1 MVLESLNKDM
11 KTKNKVLII
20 AAFPAMGKT
29 YFTEHNS
36 KYTKQILDS
45 DSSLFSW
52 SYNHMGNGRTRNP
65 QFPYNYLD
73 YIAYMYRSLQD
84 YPVMELKGLSQV
96 SGIIFTSTH
105 SDVIRGIKKYGLP
118 FTAVI
123 PNSKSVLMERLD
135 TRNDPMAKMLDENY
149 DKFTND
155 VKANAGSVI
164 ISGLTISEIVANGE
178 WF

>member
-1 MVLESLNKDM
+1 M
-11 KTKNKVLII
+11 KNKVLII

-36 KYTKQILDS
+36 RYTKQILDS

-52 SYNHMGNGRTRNP
+52 SYNHKGSGRNRNP
-65 QFPYNYLD
+65 NFPYNYLD
-73 YIAYMYRSLQD
+73 YIAYMYKSLQG
-84 YPVMELKGLSQV
+84 YPVMEIEGLSLV

-105 SDVIRGIKKYGLP
+105 SGVLKGLKQYDLP

-123 PNSKSVLMERLD
+123 PSSKSVLMERLD

-155 VKANAGSVI
+155 VKANAGSVV
-164 ISGLTISEIVANGE
+164 ISKSTISELVASGE
-178 WF
+178 F

>member
-1 MVLESLNKDM
+1 M
-11 KTKNKVLII
+11 KNKVLII

-52 SYNHMGNGRTRNP
+52 SYNYKGNGRVRNP
-65 QFPYNYLD
+65 DFPYNYLD
-73 YIAYMYRSLQD
+73 YIAYMYKSLQD
-84 YPVMELKGLSQV
+84 YPVMGIKGLPHV

-105 SDVIRGIKKYGLP
+105 SDVLRGLKQYDLP

-123 PNSKSVLMERLD
+123 PSSKFVLMERLAN
-135 TRNDPMAKMLDENY
+135 RNDPTAKMLDENY

-155 VKANAGSVI
+155 VKTIAGSVI
-164 ISGLTISEIVANGE
+164 ISKSTISELVASGK
-178 WF
+178 F

>member
-1 MVLESLNKDM
+1 M
-11 KTKNKVLII
+11 KNKVLII

-36 KYTKQILDS
+36 RYTKQILDS

-52 SYNHMGNGRTRNP
+52 SYNHKGNGRNRNP
-65 QFPYNYLD
+65 NFPYNYLN
-73 YIAYMYRSLQD
+73 YIAYMYKSLQD
-84 YPVMELKGLSQV
+84 YPVMELEGLSQV

-105 SDVIRGIKKYGLP
+105 SEVLKGLKKYGLP

-123 PNSKSVLMERLD
+123 PNSKSVLMERLSD
-135 TRNDPMAKMLDENY
+135 RNDNMTNMLDENY

-164 ISGLTISEIVANGE
+164 ISSSTISGLVYNGE
-178 WF
+178 FF

>member
-1 MVLESLNKDM
+1 M
-11 KTKNKVLII
+11 KNKVLII

-36 KYTKQILDS
+36 RYTKQILDS

-52 SYNHMGNGRTRNP
+52 SYNHKGNGRNRNP
-65 QFPYNYLD
+65 NFPYNYLD
-73 YIAYMYRSLQD
+73 YIAYMYKSLQG
-84 YPVMELKGLSQV
+84 YPVMEIEGLPHV

-105 SDVIRGIKKYGLP
+105 SDVLRGLKQYDLP

-155 VKANAGSVI
+155 VKYNAGSVI
-164 ISGLTISEIVANGE
+164 ISKSTISELVRKHY
-178 WF
+178 FD

>member
-1 MVLESLNKDM
+1 M
-11 KTKNKVLII
+11 KNKVLII

-36 KYTKQILDS
+36 RYTKQILDS

-52 SYNHMGNGRTRNP
+52 SYNHKGNGRTRNP
-65 QFPYNYLD
+65 EFPYNYLD
-73 YIAYMYRSLQD
+73 YIAYMYKSLQD
-84 YPVMELKGLSQV
+84 YPVMEIEGLPRV

-105 SDVIRGIKKYGLP
+105 SEVLKGLKQYNLP

-123 PNSKSVLMERLD
+123 PSSKSVLMERLD
-135 TRNDPMAKMLDENY
+135 ARNDPMAKMINENY

-155 VKANAGSVI
+155 VADNSNRVI
-164 ISGLTISEIVANGE
+164 MSDLTISELVARGE
-178 WF
+178 F

>member
-1 MVLESLNKDM
+1 MVLERLNKDM

-105 SDVIRGIKKYGLP
+105 SDVIRGLKKYGLP

-164 ISGLTISEIVANGE
+164 ISSSTISELAVNGDL
-178 WF
+178 F

>member
-1 MVLESLNKDM
+1 MNGDKYHMD
-11 KTKNKVLII
+11 KNKVLII

-52 SYNHMGNGRTRNP
+52 SYSHRGEGRTRNP
-65 QFPYNYLD
+65 EFPYNYLD
-73 YIAYMYRSLQD
+73 YIAYMYRTLQD
-84 YPVMELKGLSQV
+84 YPVMGLEGLLQV

-105 SDVIRGIKKYGLP
+105 SEVLRGLKRYDLP

-123 PNSKSVLMERLD
+123 PNSKSVLMERLSA
-135 TRNDPMAKMLDENY
+135 RNDPMNKMIDENY

-155 VKANAGSVI
+155 VKVNADSVI
-164 ISGLTISEIVANGE
+164 ISSSTISELAVNGE
-178 WF
+178 LF

>member
-1 MVLESLNKDM
+1 M
-11 KTKNKVLII
+11 KNKVLII

-36 KYTKQILDS
+36 RYTKQILDS

-52 SYNHMGNGRTRNP
+52 SYNHKGNSRNRNP
-65 QFPYNYLD
+65 EFPYNYLD
-73 YIAYMYRSLQD
+73 YIAYMYKSLQ
-84 YPVMELKGLSQV
+84 YSPVMGIEGLPQV

-105 SDVIRGIKKYGLP
+105 SNVLKGLNQYDLP

-123 PNSKSVLMERLD
+123 PNSKSALMERLNA
-135 TRNDPMAKMLDENY
+135 RNDPMANMIDETY

-155 VKANAGSVI
+155 VKVNAGSVI
-164 ISGLTISEIVANGE
+164 ISNLTISELVRE
-178 WF
+178 HWFD

>member
-1 MVLESLNKDM
+1 M
-11 KTKNKVLII
+11 KNKVLII

-36 KYTKQILDS
+36 RYTKQILDS

-52 SYNHMGNGRTRNP
+52 NYNHKGNGRNRNLD
-65 QFPYNYLD
+65 FPYNYLD
-73 YIAYMYRSLQD
+73 YIAYMYKSLQE
-84 YPVMELKGLSQV
+84 YPVMELEGLSQV

-105 SDVIRGIKKYGLP
+105 SDVLKGLKKYGLP

-123 PNSKSVLMERLD
+123 PNSKSVLMERLNA
-135 TRNDPMAKMLDENY
+135 RNDHMTDMLDANY

-155 VKANAGSVI
+155 VKVNAGSVI
-164 ISGLTISEIVANGE
+164 ISSSTISGLVYNGE
-178 WF
+178 FF

>member
-1 MVLESLNKDM
+1 M
-11 KTKNKVLII
+11 KNKVLII
-20 AAFPAMGKT
+20 SAFPAMGKT

-52 SYNHMGNGRTRNP
+52 SYNHKGNGRNRNP
-65 QFPYNYLD
+65 EFPYNYLN
-73 YIAYMYRSLQD
+73 YIAYMYKSLQHS
-84 YPVMELKGLSQV
+84 PVMDIEGLPQV

-105 SDVIRGIKKYGLP
+105 SSVIEGLNQYNLP

-123 PNSKSVLMERLD
+123 PNSKSILMERLKA
-135 TRNDPMAKMLDENY
+135 RNDPMTEMIDRNY

-155 VKANAGSVI
+155 VKVNAGSVI
-164 ISGLTISEIVANGE
+164 ISNLTISELARE
-178 WF
+178 RWFD